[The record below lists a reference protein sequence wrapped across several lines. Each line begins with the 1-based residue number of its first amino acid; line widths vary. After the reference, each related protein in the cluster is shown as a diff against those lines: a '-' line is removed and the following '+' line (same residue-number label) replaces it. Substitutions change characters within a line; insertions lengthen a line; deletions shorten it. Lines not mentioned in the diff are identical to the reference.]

1 MDTVH
6 KSYYAII
13 PANIRYDDELPP
25 NAKLLYGEIT
35 ALCNE
40 KGYCWASNSYFAE
53 LYNVTNK
60 SVSNWLSTLESKG
73 YIEREVT
80 RDENKTIKHRKI
92 FLGVGKKSSIPYGK
106 KFPYPMEKKVKE
118 NNTFNNTFNN
128 TSNIY
133 SSSGDERQLNDM
145 VSHHPS
151 PLPFPD
157 NDFDLSEF
165 KSLQRNS
172 EVTKCN
178 TEKEI
183 EKEQEIELE
192 IDKELSSDNRHS
204 SKINKEQLDND
215 FESLWKL
222 YPNKKGKAKAKKAYA
237 KAIKDGVTNKE
248 IQDGIVAYTKEIKA
262 KNTNKEYI
270 KHGST
275 WFNNRAWED
284 EYDTTPTQPKRYGQS
299 NYQEPV
305 PEFMQ
310 EKAINE
316 SDVDLELD
324 NELAERIKTL
334 SDKNN
339 KNNDSP

>member
-106 KFPYPMEKKVKE
+106 NFPYPMEKKVKE

-133 SSSGDERQLNDM
+133 SSSDDERQ
-145 VSHHPS
+145 
-151 PLPFPD
+151 PLSLVD
-157 NDFDLSEF
+157 DFQPRSDKPKEDTS
-165 KSLQRNS
+165 K
-172 EVTKCN
+172 K
-178 TEKEI
+178 EKA
-183 EKEQEIELE
+183 KKLE
-192 IDKELSSDNRHS
+192 
-204 SKINKEQLDND
+204 ND
-215 FESLWKL
+215 FEALWKL

-237 KAIKDGVTNKE
+237 KAIKDGVTNKQ

-262 KNTNKEYI
+262 KNTDKEYI

-310 EKAINE
+310 EEAINE

>member
-1 MDTVH
+1 MSDNKRYYWLKLNENFFEDDTVQWLEEQENGKEYVIFYLKLCL
-6 KSYYAII
+6 KSLKDDGSL
-13 PANIRYDDELPP
+13 IRYVGQKLIPYDVKALSRLTSTPVDTVAVAMKTFAEIGLVEVKSTGEIYLSQINELIGSETEV
-25 NAKLLYGEIT
+25 AKRVRKHRARKAIEDKSSKLLHGN
-35 ALCNE
+35 A
-40 KGYCWASNSYFAE
+40 
-53 LYNVTNK
+53 
-60 SVSNWLSTLESKG
+60 
-73 YIEREVT
+73 
-80 RDENKTIKHRKI
+80 
-92 FLGVGKKSSIPYGK
+92 
-106 KFPYPMEKKVKE
+106 
-118 NNTFNNTFNN
+118 
-128 TSNIY
+128 
-133 SSSGDERQLNDM
+133 
-145 VSHHPS
+145 
-151 PLPFPD
+151 
-157 NDFDLSEF
+157 
-165 KSLQRNS
+165 

-215 FESLWKL
+215 FEALWKL

-299 NYQEPV
+299 SYQEPV
-305 PEFMQ
+305 PEHMQ
-310 EKAINE
+310 AKAIEEN
-316 SDVDLELD
+316 DIDLERD
-324 NELAERIKTL
+324 IELEERIKALT
-334 SDKNN
+334 DRNN

>member
-1 MDTVH
+1 MNTVH
-6 KSYYAII
+6 KNYYAII
-13 PANIRYDDELPP
+13 PANIRYDDELTP

-53 LYNVTNK
+53 LYNVSVVSISKWINQLIDKSYLSVEMVYRDGTNQIQQRNLRIATPTDEEDTPIK
-60 SVSNWLSTLESKG
+60 ENFKG
-73 YIEREVT
+73 V
-80 RDENKTIKHRKI
+80 
-92 FLGVGKKSSIPYGK
+92 LKKSLIP
-106 KFPYPMEKKVKE
+106 PQRKVKGGIKE
-118 NNTFNNTFNN
+118 KFKDNNTINNTFNN

-133 SSSGDERQLNDM
+133 SSSDDERQ
-145 VSHHPS
+145 
-151 PLPFPD
+151 PL
-157 NDFDLSEF
+157 
-165 KSLQRNS
+165 SLVDDVQPRS
-172 EVTKCN
+172 DKTKEDASKK
-178 TEKEI
+178 EKA
-183 EKEQEIELE
+183 K
-192 IDKELSSDNRHS
+192 
-204 SKINKEQLDND
+204 QLDSD
-215 FESLWKL
+215 FEALWKL
-222 YPNKKGKAKAKKAYA
+222 YPNKKGKAKAKKAYT

-284 EYDTTPTQPKRYGQS
+284 EYDTTPNQPKRYGQS

-310 EKAINE
+310 GEAIDD

-324 NELAERIKTL
+324 DELLERIKSLT
-334 SDKNN
+334 DKNN

>member
-1 MDTVH
+1 MNTVH

-106 KFPYPMEKKVKE
+106 IFPYPMEKKVKE

-133 SSSGDERQLNDM
+133 SSSDDERQSND
-145 VSHHPS
+145 S
-151 PLPFPD
+151 
-157 NDFDLSEF
+157 NFDLSEVHL
-165 KSLQRNS
+165 LQSND

-178 TEKEI
+178 TEIEI
-183 EKEQEIELE
+183 EKDKDKELE
-192 IDKELSSDNRHS
+192 KDKDKESEKDKELSSDNRHS
-204 SKINKEQLDND
+204 SKINKEQIDND
-215 FESLWKL
+215 FDALWKL

-237 KAIKDGVTNKE
+237 KAIKDGVSNTE
-248 IQDGIVAYTKEIKA
+248 IQDGIEAYTKEIKA
-262 KNTNKEYI
+262 KNTDNEYI

-275 WFNNRAWED
+275 WFNNRSWED
-284 EYDTTPTQPKRYGQS
+284 EYDTTPVQPKRYGQS
-299 NYQEPV
+299 RYRYIEPV
-305 PEFMQ
+305 PDFMQ
-310 EKAINE
+310 
-316 SDVDLELD
+316 
-324 NELAERIKTL
+324 
-334 SDKNN
+334 
-339 KNNDSP
+339 